1 MNQNQRLFSKILN
14 ESLNEKA
21 EEIAKKIKEK
31 VETMEDVDKYDLEV
45 GTDYGFDDEDED
57 YTFMRRGKN
66 SSHGP
71 FHFKR
76 NKQGGETAFGEKQ
89 IANMKKRIKED
100 DNAGLEDLALAMG
113 SKDARSETTERLHGG
128 QKKLDFAEPKGKLT
142 KADFL
147 KLQKM
152 EEEVEEGNAFTKKLK
167 DTPKG
172 GKFKL
177 GGKTYT
183 DNSELDEDLG
193 GMSMGMGH
201 DDFEDVNLSDDE
213 NPRVQYLKKKYM
225 RNYPEEIDQEVDF
238 VSGDEE
244 PVNYRIKMGDG
255 DFLDLGESELID
267 MIEELVTEEKVKD
280 NLKKTGKSKGMTE
293 YDRIS
298 KKDKKE
304 NKDANQA
311 SFKKMADYVKT
322 GSKGKFESNPVMFP
336 LGNGE
341 LGEMS
346 KKAYVPSEYVDEYVD
361 AFSHPSQLNIRY
373 DEIKPN
379 DEWIEMN
386 LKGNS
391 KTGNAQ
397 VDKDGNP
404 LGNVVPTK
412 TGEKSYKNY
421 KENLFGAEQSEA
433 SYKRQSQPV
442 DIAGE
447 TTQKGGLKR
456 KGSKTS
462 SIQKADKI
470 LNNLGE
476 SVENESTR
484 LLNEEMETMKKLIG
498 YGYKK

>member
-1 MNQNQRLFSKILN
+1 MNQNQKLFSKILN

-31 VETMEDVDKYDLEV
+31 VETTEDVDKYDLEV

-76 NKQGGETAFGEKQ
+76 NKRGGDVAFGEKQ

-100 DNAGLEDLALAMG
+100 DADLDIALQTG
-113 SKDARSETTERLHGG
+113 EKS
-128 QKKLDFAEPKGKLT
+128 
-142 KADFL
+142 
-147 KLQKM
+147 
-152 EEEVEEGNAFTKKLK
+152 EGNAFTKKLK

-177 GGKTYT
+177 GNKTYT

-193 GMSMGMGH
+193 GMSDNMGPG
-201 DDFEDVNLSDDE
+201 DEWDINLSDDE
-213 NPRVQYLKKKYM
+213 NPRVQSLKKKYM

-255 DFLDLGESELID
+255 DFLDLAESELID

-298 KKDKKE
+298 KIETSE
-304 NKDANQA
+304 NGKANKA
-311 SFKKMADYVKT
+311 SFKKMADYVKA
-322 GSKGKFESNPVMFP
+322 GSKDTFKSNPVMFP
-336 LGNGE
+336 KGNGE
-341 LGEMS
+341 LAKMD
-346 KKAYVPSEYVDEYVD
+346 KKAYTPSEYVDEYVD
-361 AFSHPSQLNIRY
+361 AFAYPGQTNIVFG
-373 DEIKPN
+373 EIKP
-379 DEWIEMN
+379 DDKKIEMY
-386 LKGNS
+386 LKGN
-391 KTGNAQ
+391 KLTGNAEL
-397 VDKDGNP
+397 DEDGNP
-404 LGNVVPTK
+404 LGNVVPSK
-412 TGEKSYKNY
+412 LGEKMYKNY
-421 KENLFGAEQSEA
+421 KDNLYGAEQLKA
-433 SYKRQSQPV
+433 SYKRQTQPV

-447 TTQKGGLKR
+447 VTQKGGLKG
-456 KGSKTS
+456 KGKTS
-462 SIQKADKI
+462 SIDKA
-470 LNNLGE
+470 NNLLTKLGE
-476 SVENESTR
+476 STENESSK

-498 YGYKK
+498 YGYKQ

>member
-1 MNQNQRLFSKILN
+1 MDQNQKLFSKILN

-21 EEIAKKIKEK
+21 EEITKKIKEK

-57 YTFMRRGKN
+57 YTFIRRGKN

-76 NKQGGETAFGEKQ
+76 NKQSGDVVFGEKK

-100 DNAGLEDLALAMG
+100 DNAGLEDIALAMG
-113 SKDARSETTERLHGG
+113 AE
-128 QKKLDFAEPKGKLT
+128 QK
-142 KADFL
+142 
-147 KLQKM
+147 
-152 EEEVEEGNAFTKKLK
+152 EGNAFTKKLK

-193 GMSMGMGH
+193 GMGMGMGH

-213 NPRVQYLKKKYM
+213 NPRVQSLKKKYM

-244 PVNYRIKMGDG
+244 PVNYRIKIGDG
-255 DFLDLGESELID
+255 DFLDLAESELID

-298 KKDKKE
+298 KIETSE
-304 NKDANQA
+304 NGKANKA
-311 SFKKMADYVKT
+311 SFKKMADYVKA
-322 GSKGKFESNPVMFP
+322 GSKDTFKSNPVMFP
-336 LGNGE
+336 KGNGE
-341 LGEMS
+341 LAKMD
-346 KKAYVPSEYVDEYVD
+346 KKAYTASEYVDEYVD
-361 AFSHPSQLNIRY
+361 AFAYPGQTNIVF
-373 DEIKPN
+373 DEIKP
-379 DEWIEMN
+379 DDKKIEMY
-386 LKGNS
+386 LKGN
-391 KTGNAQ
+391 KLTGNAEL
-397 VDKDGNP
+397 DEDGNP
-404 LGNVVPTK
+404 LGNVVPSK
-412 TGEKSYKNY
+412 LGEKMYKNY
-421 KENLFGAEQSEA
+421 KDNLYGAEQLEA

-442 DIAGE
+442 EVAGE
-447 TTQKGGLKR
+447 ITQKGGLK
-456 KGSKTS
+456 SKKS
-462 SIQKADKI
+462 SSAAKAQKVLDNVDESI
-470 LNNLGE
+470 LNE
-476 SVENESTR
+476 KSS
-484 LLNEEMETMKKLIG
+484 LLNEEMENMKKLIG
-498 YGYKK
+498 YQYKK

>member
-1 MNQNQRLFSKILN
+1 MNQKQRLFSKILN

-21 EEIAKKIKEK
+21 EEITKKIKEK
-31 VETMEDVDKYDLEV
+31 VETTEDVDSYDLEV
-45 GTDYGFDDEDED
+45 GSNYSFDDDDED

-76 NKQGGETAFGEKQ
+76 NKRGGDVAFGEKLLK
-89 IANMKKRIKED
+89 IMKKRIKED
-100 DNAGLEDLALAMG
+100 PDTDLALAI
-113 SKDARSETTERLHGG
+113 DAE
-128 QKKLDFAEPKGKLT
+128 QK
-142 KADFL
+142 
-147 KLQKM
+147 
-152 EEEVEEGNAFTKKLK
+152 EGNAFTGKLK
-167 DTPKG
+167 NTPKG

-177 GGKTYT
+177 GNKTYI

-193 GMSMGMGH
+193 GMSDDMGPG
-201 DDFEDVNLSDDE
+201 DEWDINLSDDE
-213 NPRVQYLKKKYM
+213 NPRVQSLKKKYM

-238 VSGDEE
+238 VSGNEE

-255 DFLDLGESELID
+255 DFLDLAESELID

-298 KKDKKE
+298 KIETSE
-304 NKDANQA
+304 NGKANEA
-311 SFKKMADYVKT
+311 SFKKMADYVKKI
-322 GSKGKFESNPVMFP
+322 GSKGKFDSKPVMFP
-336 LGNGE
+336 KGNGE
-341 LGEMS
+341 LGEMK
-346 KKAYVPSEYVDEYVD
+346 KKAYTPSEYVDEYVE
-361 AFSHPSQLNIRY
+361 AFAYPGQTNIKF
-373 DEIKPN
+373 DEVKPK
-379 DEWIEMN
+379 DEQIEMY

-397 VDKDGNP
+397 VDKEGKA
-404 LGNVVPTK
+404 LGNVVPSEL
-412 TGEKSYKNY
+412 GEKMYKNY
-421 KENLFGAEQSEA
+421 KDNLYGAEQSEA

-442 DIAGE
+442 EVAGE
-447 TTQKGGLKR
+447 TTVKGGLK

-470 LNNLGE
+470 LNNLDE
-476 SVENESTR
+476 STKNESIK

-498 YGYKK
+498 YGYKQ

>member
-1 MNQNQRLFSKILN
+1 MDQNQKLFSKILN

-100 DNAGLEDLALAMG
+100 DNAGLEDIALAMG
-113 SKDARSETTERLHGG
+113 AE
-128 QKKLDFAEPKGKLT
+128 QK
-142 KADFL
+142 
-147 KLQKM
+147 
-152 EEEVEEGNAFTKKLK
+152 EGNAFTKKLK

-193 GMSMGMGH
+193 GMGMGMGH
-201 DDFEDVNLSDDE
+201 DDFEDINLSDDE
-213 NPRVQYLKKKYM
+213 NPRVQSLKKKYM

-255 DFLDLGESELID
+255 DFLDLAESELID

-298 KKDKKE
+298 KIEKSENGKANKE
-304 NKDANQA
+304 
-311 SFKKMADYVKT
+311 SFKKMADYVKA
-322 GSKGKFESNPVMFP
+322 GSKDTFKSNPVMFP
-336 LGNGE
+336 KGNGE
-341 LGEMS
+341 LAKMD
-346 KKAYVPSEYVDEYVD
+346 KKAYTASEYVDEYVD
-361 AFSHPSQLNIRY
+361 AFAYPGQTNIVF
-373 DEIKPN
+373 DEIKP
-379 DEWIEMN
+379 DDKKIEMY
-386 LKGNS
+386 LKGN
-391 KTGNAQ
+391 KLTGNAEL
-397 VDKDGNP
+397 DEDGNP
-404 LGNVVPTK
+404 LGNVVPSK
-412 TGEKSYKNY
+412 LGEKMYKNY
-421 KENLFGAEQSEA
+421 KDNLYGAEQLEA

-447 TTQKGGLKR
+447 VTQKGGLKG
-456 KGSKTS
+456 KKS
-462 SIQKADKI
+462 SSAAKAQKVLD
-470 LNNLGE
+470 NVDE
-476 SVENESTR
+476 SISNEKKS

-498 YGYKK
+498 YGYKQ

>member
-1 MNQNQRLFSKILN
+1 MNQKQRLFSKILN

-21 EEIAKKIKEK
+21 EEITKKIKEK
-31 VETMEDVDKYDLEV
+31 VETTEDVDTYDLEV
-45 GTDYGFDDEDED
+45 GSDYGFNDDDED

-76 NKQGGETAFGEKQ
+76 NKRGGDVAFGEKLLK
-89 IANMKKRIKED
+89 IMKRRIKED
-100 DNAGLEDLALAMG
+100 PDTDLALAI
-113 SKDARSETTERLHGG
+113 DAE
-128 QKKLDFAEPKGKLT
+128 QK
-142 KADFL
+142 
-147 KLQKM
+147 
-152 EEEVEEGNAFTKKLK
+152 EGNAFTGKLK
-167 DTPKG
+167 NTPKG

-177 GGKTYT
+177 GNKTYT
-183 DNSELDEDLG
+183 DNSELEEDLG
-193 GMSMGMGH
+193 GMGDDMGPGY
-201 DDFEDVNLSDDE
+201 EWDVNLADKDDE
-213 NPRVQYLKKKYM
+213 KVQSLFKKYM
-225 RNYPEEIDQEVDF
+225 RNYDSDVNDEVDQDVDF
-238 VSGDEE
+238 ISNIKKESVE
-244 PVNYRIKMGDG
+244 YRVKMSDG
-255 DFLDLGESELID
+255 DFLDLTESELVD

-280 NLKKTGKSKGMTE
+280 NLKKTGKSAGMVQ
-293 YDRIS
+293 YDRVS

-304 NKDANQA
+304 NQEANQA
-311 SFKKMADYVKT
+311 SFKKMADYVKA

-336 LGNGE
+336 QGNGE

-346 KKAYVPSEYVDEYVD
+346 KKAYVPSEYVDEYVE
-361 AFSHPSQLNIRY
+361 AFSHPGQLNIRY
-373 DEIKPN
+373 DEVKPN

-456 KGSKTS
+456 KGSKAS

-498 YGYKK
+498 YGYKQ